1 MNRLQ
6 NIFTNAAHPLFVAD
20 VCGAPDMVQSEKRI
34 QTLIDNS
41 VDIVNLIVPFSD
53 PMADGAAVQTAAQ
66 QALANG
72 ADLEKVLQM
81 IASIRKNNPES
92 GLIISG
98 YYNVF
103 LQYGLEKLFARLA
116 ELEID
121 GILINDLPHEE
132 RGEIADLC
140 NKSQVARIVDC
151 GIVKD
156 TARLQVITAEAEGF
170 IICSAPE
177 AVEFLSKTVS
187 VPLAVD
193 AALPVRGN
201 AVLLPTQ
208 AVTAKTEDLAE
219 LIRQYRK

>member
-6 NIFTNAAHPLFVAD
+6 KIFTGKANPLIVAD

-41 VDIVNLIVPFSD
+41 VDIVSLIVPFSD
-53 PMADGAAVQTAAQ
+53 PMADGAAVQSASQ

-81 IASIRKNNPES
+81 IARIRQHNPGA

-116 ELEID
+116 EMEID
-121 GILINDLPHEE
+121 GILICDLPHEE

-140 NKSQVARIVDC
+140 RQSQVARIVDC

-156 TARLQVITAEAEGF
+156 TNRLQVITAGAEGF

-177 AVEFLSKTVS
+177 AVEFLSKNTA
-187 VPLAVD
+187 VPLAAD
-193 AALPVRGN
+193 AALPIRSN
-201 AVLLPTQ
+201 AVMLPTQ

-219 LIRQYRK
+219 LIKQYRK

>member
-6 NIFTNAAHPLFVAD
+6 KIFSGKANPLIIAD

-81 IASIRKNNPES
+81 IARIRQHNPGA

-103 LQYGLEKLFARLA
+103 LQYGLEKLFDRLA

-121 GILINDLPHEE
+121 GILISDLPHEE
-132 RGEIADLC
+132 RGEIAGLC
-140 NKSQVARIVDC
+140 SQSKVARIVDC

-156 TARLQVITAEAEGF
+156 ADRLQTITAEAEGF

-193 AALPVRGN
+193 AALPVCGN
-201 AVLLPTQ
+201 AVMLPTQ
-208 AVTAKTEDLAE
+208 AVTSRTEDLAE
-219 LIRQYRK
+219 LIKQYRK

>member
-6 NIFTNAAHPLFVAD
+6 NIFTNVAAPLIAAD
-20 VCGAPDMVQSEKRI
+20 VCGAPNMEQSEKRI

-41 VDIVNLIVPFSD
+41 VEIVNLIVPFSD

-156 TARLQVITAEAEGF
+156 TARLQVITAEAAGF

-177 AVEFLSKTVS
+177 AVEFLSQITD

-193 AALPVRGN
+193 AAIPVRGN
-201 AVLLPTQ
+201 AVLLSTQ